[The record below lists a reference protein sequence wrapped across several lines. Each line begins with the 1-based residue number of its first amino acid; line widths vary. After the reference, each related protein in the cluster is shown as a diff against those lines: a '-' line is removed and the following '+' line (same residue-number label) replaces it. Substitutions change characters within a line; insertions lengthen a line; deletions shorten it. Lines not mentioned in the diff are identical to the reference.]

1 MEARS
6 RHLDFLCK
14 WDKSDSQPGC
24 SDLNVENAVS
34 DLFDFNTPEENHL
47 LLEGPAVTNVAATS
61 KRHEEEG
68 REKGEKRGIVV
79 VTDEEVTKRNS
90 ERISANTRRTTAW
103 SVTVWNDWAFSLH

>member
-24 SDLNVENAVS
+24 SDLNVENAVF

-47 LLEGPAVTNVAATS
+47 LLEGPAVMN
-61 KRHEEEG
+61 
-68 REKGEKRGIVV
+68 VV
-79 VTDEEVTKRNS
+79 VIVYQFT
-90 ERISANTRRTTAW
+90 ISVGIE
-103 SVTVWNDWAFSLH
+103 SY